1 MILRACPFV
10 YFQGRFFPV
19 SFPGATDT
27 AAFGINSRGDVVGA
41 YDLTQPITHGF
52 AFQNGQFRTV
62 DSPLGSQT
70 EVSSIN
76 NFRHMAGLTFDDP
89 TGPIHGFIFGRSG
102 FTNFDI
108 PGALITVPNAINDQ
122 GEHGGVFFENNIFF
136 GGIDGFGYVTIN
148 GNTYALYYYLLGM
161 NNRNQIVGNAFNFI
175 TNRRIGFVATLPT
188 RSNSNSDN

>member
-1 MILRACPFV
+1 MITSA
-10 YFQGRFFPV
+10 
-19 SFPGATDT
+19 
-27 AAFGINSRGDVVGA
+27 
-41 YDLTQPITHGF
+41 ITHGF

-62 DSPLGSQT
+62 DSPFGPQT

-76 NFRHMAGLTFDDP
+76 DFGHMAGLTFDDP
-89 TGPIHGFIFGRSG
+89 SGPIHGFIFGRSG
-102 FTNFDI
+102 FTSFDI

-175 TNRRIGFVATLPT
+175 TNRRIGFVATIPSGSD
-188 RSNSNSDN
+188 SNDDN